1 MKNESRT
8 QNAPYARACVE
19 EIAPAIMNPGEW
31 QSITFPWLPRNLQ
44 NNWNTVRMMSR
55 RRSLHSKFTKLY
67 IKTKIMLHS
76 ECECPGNGK
85 GWRCWSLSFFRQCQC
100 RSQAWGQV
108 TAIPP
113 LCFPRPRSHTHAQ
126 KRRARLGSINVVLS
140 FSLSVSYTCSE

>member
-44 NNWNTVRMMSR
+44 NNWNTVRIMSR

-67 IKTKIMLHS
+67 MQTKIKSCYIANASAQGTAKDGAAGLF
-76 ECECPGNGK
+76 
-85 GWRCWSLSFFRQCQC
+85 LS
-100 RSQAWGQV
+100 SDSASAG
-108 TAIPP
+108 
-113 LCFPRPRSHTHAQ
+113 H
-126 KRRARLGSINVVLS
+126 RLGDK
-140 FSLSVSYTCSE
+140 